1 MQNNLKMRPKK
12 HKIKLKKL
20 LKLINRLK
28 IKMKKPHNKQ
38 KIQTRHPTSQLN
50 LIIPNPPKNLESLK
64 LQRKNLLKSPKQFN
78 NTEYKIKSTLFPV
91 HKLLP
96 NTPDIQN
103 LRSKKTKSFFK
114 DSKSTRNTY
123 KKSPRLETTLNQP
136 FIDLRTVMK
145 ILIYSNSR
153 NKQKWKI
160 LRKQFHKN
168 LNGSIRMHGLLRKTN
183 LKSILTMSSKHTR
196 PCITDHSNIMKE
208 KRSIMRL
215 CSFYL
220 TLMRRQ
226 ATLTTLTH
234 GSAIRSLTT

>member
-1 MQNNLKMRPKK
+1 MRPKK

-64 LQRKNLLKSPKQFN
+64 LQRKNLLKSPKSFN

-153 NKQKWKI
+153 NK
-160 LRKQFHKN
+160 
-168 LNGSIRMHGLLRKTN
+168 
-183 LKSILTMSSKHTR
+183 
-196 PCITDHSNIMKE
+196 
-208 KRSIMRL
+208 
-215 CSFYL
+215 
-220 TLMRRQ
+220 
-226 ATLTTLTH
+226 
-234 GSAIRSLTT
+234 